1 MIAFVTFISQ
11 YSTIPIQTRV
21 MIKAD
26 SHAEII
32 ATIGTMADV
41 CAKSLYCGGCEYRVD
56 SFDMKRDTSNCDE
69 LHYVVKL
76 LVLPV

>member
-11 YSTIPIQTRV
+11 YSTIPIQNRV
-21 MIKAD
+21 MIN
-26 SHAEII
+26 AENHVQII
-32 ATIGTMADV
+32 TAIAEMAEM
-41 CAKSLYCGGCEYRVD
+41 CAKSLFCGGCEYRVD
-56 SFDMKRDTSNCDE
+56 SFDMKRDTSSCDE